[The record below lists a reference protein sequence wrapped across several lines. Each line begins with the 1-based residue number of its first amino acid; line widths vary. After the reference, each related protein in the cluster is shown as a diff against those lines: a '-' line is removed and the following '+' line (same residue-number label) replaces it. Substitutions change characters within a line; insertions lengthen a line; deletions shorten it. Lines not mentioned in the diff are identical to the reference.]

1 MKNKKLTD
9 EELMT
14 LAANEFIQ
22 LTKQFRD
29 GDDKAFDKAVYQP
42 MVKKRGY
49 NLGISREFIHRIM
62 TGEFDN
68 ADGIEVKMVKKG
80 N

>member
-1 MKNKKLTD
+1 MKKKKLTD

-22 LTKQFRD
+22 LAKQFRD
-29 GDDKAFDKAVYQP
+29 GDENAFDKAVYSP
-42 MVKKRGY
+42 MLKKKGY
-49 NLGISREFIHRIM
+49 NLGISRDFIHRIM
-62 TGEFDN
+62 TGEFDK
-68 ADGIEVKMVKKG
+68 ADGIEVSMVKKG

>member
-1 MKNKKLTD
+1 MKKKKLTD

-22 LTKQFRD
+22 LVKQFRD
-29 GDDKAFDKAVYQP
+29 GDENAFDKAVYSP
-42 MVKKRGY
+42 MLKKKGY
-49 NLGISREFIHRIM
+49 NLGISRDFIHRIM

-68 ADGIEVKMVKKG
+68 ADGIEVSMAKKG

>member
-1 MKNKKLTD
+1 MKKKKLTD

-22 LTKQFRD
+22 LAKQFRD
-29 GDDKAFDKAVYQP
+29 GDDKAFDKAVYSP
-42 MVKKRGY
+42 MLKKKGY
-49 NLGISREFIHRIM
+49 NLGISRDFIHRIM

-68 ADGIEVKMVKKG
+68 ADGIEVSMVKKG

>member
-1 MKNKKLTD
+1 MKKKKLTD

-22 LTKQFRD
+22 LVKQFRD
-29 GDDKAFDKAVYQP
+29 GDENAFDKAVYSP
-42 MVKKRGY
+42 MLKKKGY
-49 NLGISREFIHRIM
+49 NLGISRDFIHRIM

-68 ADGIEVKMVKKG
+68 ADGIEASIKKG
-80 N
+80 S